1 MKTIFDASKR
11 LALNT
16 FGAGAL
22 VVTSGG
28 ILIPRSAYALDPSL
42 ILVFIPS
49 MITAI
54 AQYFSASKTA
64 EIQRENLR
72 LEGLK
77 IQDNRILTAAN
88 LQIQWLGSAL
98 SSGKLSHTEA
108 VDAIKKVQALFNVS
122 SNYDGIG
129 TGVSVEA
136 GLLNINRGRYG
147 GSLNAPEASNA
158 LSVFNRTGSL
168 PTPVGNAHEPT
179 KTEQEV
185 ASEKMASSLGISE
198 SNFEKKYGIISNRP
212 FSRARYPTQNGADMA
227 MITVVNKE
235 AISQGKPAELN
246 VFAA

>member
-1 MKTIFDASKR
+1 MNSVDTSKR
-11 LALNT
+11 FTLSAL
-16 FGAGAL
+16 GSAAL

-28 ILIPRSAYALDPSL
+28 ILIPRRAYALDPSL
-42 ILVFIPS
+42 ILIFIPS

-77 IQDNRILTAAN
+77 IQDNRTLTAAN

-122 SNYDGIG
+122 SNYDGNG

-136 GLLNINRGRYG
+136 GLLNINRGQYG
-147 GSLNAPEASNA
+147 GALNAPQATNA
-158 LSVFNRTGSL
+158 LTVFKGTGSL
-168 PTPVGNAHEPT
+168 ATPVDNAHEPT
-179 KTEQEV
+179 KAEQEA
-185 ASEKMASSLGISE
+185 ASENIASSLGISE
-198 SNFEKKYGIISNRP
+198 SSFEKKYGILSSRP
-212 FSRARYPTQNGADMA
+212 FSRARYPTKNGADMN
-227 MITVVNKE
+227 MVTVVNKE
-235 AISQGKPAELN
+235 AIAQGKPAELN
-246 VFAA
+246 VFVA